1 MYTMTS
7 LTELL
12 KNREAQK
19 QQSMESKFPQGVTEY
34 VRMGRNK
41 EVNEDGRTLV
51 ILAEPND
58 WFPYFVHS
66 DSQYT
71 GNGYDNFIKLHTC
84 LHNPGEGE
92 GIGEY
97 LKKGTLEDCPTC
109 GAMTTNKQRAMNIM
123 IPVYDPEYDALRFID
138 TKEFH
143 ASNLIKDF
151 QSIERTAKKFMP
163 DYTLVGKPV
172 HIFQDD
178 KTYSLTNV
186 ELSDEEEEDIIKK
199 AKALLDGLADGFEF
213 HERIFLRER
222 PELVDFVKEA
232 DPERFNVSVVAN
244 EKGAKELEAEG
255 VASH

>member
-1 MYTMTS
+1 MTS

-12 KNREAQK
+12 KNREKQM
-19 QQSMESKFPQGVTEY
+19 QQSAESKFPQGVTEY

-71 GNGYDNFIKLHTC
+71 GNGYDNFIQLHTC
-84 LHNPGEGE
+84 LHNPKEGE
-92 GIGEY
+92 SITDY

-109 GAMTTNKQRAMNIM
+109 GAMTTAKQRAMNVM

-178 KTYSLTNV
+178 KTYALTNAD
-186 ELSDEEEEDIIKK
+186 LTDEEEEKFTAG
-199 AKALLDGLADGFEF
+199 AKALVEGLTNGFEF
-213 HERIFLRER
+213 LDRIFLRER

-232 DPERFNVSVVAN
+232 DPERFNIDVVAN
-244 EKGAKELEAEG
+244 EKGAKQLEAEG